1 MKITADTNI
10 LISAI
15 FWLGKSNEI
24 IKKVENKEIE
34 LILSIE
40 IINELTKVLDY
51 EEIKNKIRDKGLE
64 IRRTVEKIISIST
77 IVEPLAKIE
86 IIKEDIEDNIILE
99 CAKEGNADYIISQD
113 KHLLKLRQ
121 FENIKIITPE
131 EFLRLI

>member
-15 FWLGKSNEI
+15 FWLGKSLEGM
-24 IKKVENKEIE
+24 
-34 LILSIE
+34 LS
-40 IINELTKVLDY
+40 
-51 EEIKNKIRDKGLE
+51 
-64 IRRTVEKIISIST
+64 VEKIISIST